1 MVLRDKP
8 ESNSLPLPP
17 DNLSVQERL
26 SRLFSGIEDRWRLLA
41 VLTLKSGPSN
51 LMKRE
56 LVQLAEDHGPAGLAV
71 RLVFIGNDDMEILG
85 RELSHWTDEHIVAT
99 GDNIHA
105 RRFLNPEID
114 YLPCLKLYAP
124 DGLEEMTI
132 SGFDTETGL
141 DTLCYRLAKA
151 TDKKCRKN
159 EKTKIT
165 EGVPSVQS
173 NRNV

>member
-1 MVLRDKP
+1 MLLRDKP
-8 ESNSLPLPP
+8 ESNPLHLPP
-17 DNLSVQERL
+17 DKLSVQERL

-56 LVQLAEDHGPAGLAV
+56 LVQLAEKHGPAGLAV
-71 RLVFIGNDDMEILG
+71 RLVFIGTDDIEILE
-85 RELSHWTDEHIVAT
+85 RELSHWTDEHIAAT

-105 RRFLNPEID
+105 RRFLIPDSD

-141 DTLCYRLAKA
+141 DTLCYRLSKV
-151 TDKKCRKN
+151 TDIKCKKIVTTN
-159 EKTKIT
+159 ET
-165 EGVPSVQS
+165 EEVLSIQS

>member
-1 MVLRDKP
+1 MLLRDKP
-8 ESNSLPLPP
+8 ESNPLPLPP
-17 DNLSVQERL
+17 DKLSVQERL

-56 LVQLAEDHGPAGLAV
+56 LVQLAEKFGPAGLAV
-71 RLVFIGNDDMEILG
+71 RLVFIGTDDMGILE

-105 RRFLNPEID
+105 RRFLSPGED

-124 DGLEEMTI
+124 DGLEEMTVR
-132 SGFDTETGL
+132 GFDTEVGL
-141 DTLCYRLAKA
+141 DLLCHKL
-151 TDKKCRKN
+151 
-159 EKTKIT
+159 EKTTEKICKRNKET
-165 EGVPSVQS
+165 VSVQS
-173 NRNV
+173 HRDL

>member
-1 MVLRDKP
+1 MVLRDQP
-8 ESNSLPLPP
+8 ESDPLTLPP
-17 DNLSVQERL
+17 DKLSVQERL

-51 LMKRE
+51 LVKRE
-56 LVQLAEDHGPAGLAV
+56 LTQLAERHGPAGLAV
-71 RLVFIGNDDMEILG
+71 RLVFIGNDNPEPLE

-105 RRFLNPEID
+105 RRFLNPEVD

-132 SGFDTETGL
+132 SGFDTEVGL
-141 DTLCYRLAKA
+141 DLLCRKLEKA
-151 TDKKCRKN
+151 TLKKCKHTSGTGN
-159 EKTKIT
+159 SKET
-165 EGVPSVQS
+165 VSVQS
-173 NRNV
+173 DRDI